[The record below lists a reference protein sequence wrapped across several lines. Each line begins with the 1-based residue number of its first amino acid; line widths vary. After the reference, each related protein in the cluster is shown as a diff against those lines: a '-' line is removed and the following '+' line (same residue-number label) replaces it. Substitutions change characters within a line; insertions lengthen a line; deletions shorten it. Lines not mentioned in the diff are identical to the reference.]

1 MLLGCLMKRVMTALV
16 EELLSTFDRL
26 PESERLEIA
35 LEILKRVRHLDFPY
49 LSNEDLVRNAEELFL
64 ELDRQEASYE

>member
-1 MLLGCLMKRVMTALV
+1 MNAPV

-26 PESERLEIA
+26 SESERLEIA
-35 LEILKRVRHLDFPY
+35 LEIFKRVRHLDFPS
-49 LSNEDLVRNAEELFL
+49 LSNEDLIWNAEVLFL

>member
-1 MLLGCLMKRVMTALV
+1 MTAPV

-35 LEILKRVRHLDFPY
+35 LEILKRVRHLDFPC
-49 LSNEDLVRNAEELFL
+49 LSNEDLVWNAEEIFL
-64 ELDRQEASYE
+64 ELDRQEASDE